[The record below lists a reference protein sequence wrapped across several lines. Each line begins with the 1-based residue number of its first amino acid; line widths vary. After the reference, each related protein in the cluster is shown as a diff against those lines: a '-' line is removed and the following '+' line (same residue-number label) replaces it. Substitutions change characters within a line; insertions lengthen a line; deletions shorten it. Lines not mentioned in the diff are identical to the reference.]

1 MTSDKK
7 SIPRL
12 VEICYKS
19 GIRDVVFSPGSRN
32 APLVIAF
39 NADGRFN
46 LKVIPDERVAAF
58 FALGLSIAS
67 QQPTVLCCTSG
78 SAALN
83 YAPAISE
90 AYYQHVPLM
99 VLTADRPSEMI
110 DQGIGQSIRQNNV
123 FANYIKGS
131 YQFLEEVT
139 EERLLIKNDETVSE
153 AIHLSM
159 KGDKGPVHIN
169 LPFKEPLY
177 GLEKVDLTN
186 LKIQEIIDVQDEL
199 NNSDELIEIWKSSQ
213 RKVLIV
219 GLMTPNLSITKKIQ
233 QLSESENVLVLS
245 ESCSNIRND
254 NGINCIDKTLVQ
266 FKGSEADL
274 SADLLISI
282 GGPIISKKIKKH
294 FQKNKPKH
302 HWCVNESY
310 AQNTYKSLTH
320 HIKYKLESF
329 LDLLLEHQSNN
340 NPDFHEVAKQKVSIV
355 ESRADSFLKNC
366 EFSDLKVFDF
376 ILNNLPTS
384 LHLHLSNSTVVRYV
398 QLFKQNRNW
407 VYYSNRGV
415 SGIDGSTS
423 TAMGVA
429 AGSIGQHILITGDMS
444 FFYDS
449 NAFWN
454 NHVPNNFKVIVIN
467 NGEGNIFKI
476 LPHPKKDKTSLP
488 YFTTPHKTSIK
499 KFCDLYEVKYFVAK
513 DETKLKSVFTDFIS
527 ENDKASVLEIDTSDA
542 ENDTILTDYF
552 AFINQFGN

>member
-449 NAFWN
+449 NAFWHQN
-454 NHVPNNFKVIVIN
+454 IPENFKVILIN
-467 NGEGNIFKI
+467 NKGGGIFRI
-476 LPHPKKDKTSLP
+476 INGPSDTP
-488 YFTTPHKTSIK
+488 Y
-499 KFCDLYEVKYFVAK
+499 L
-513 DETKLKSVFTDFIS
+513 TDFF
-527 ENDKASVLEIDTSDA
+527 EAHQECNVRYLAHQYDLDYHFAASIDELEDVFFKFMQSNVGKSQLLEIHTPRLTNES
-542 ENDTILTDYF
+542 ILNDYF
-552 AFINQFGN
+552 KSLK